1 MRARAGALTCIAAS
15 VALFAAGCSS
25 DEHAHT
31 SSSPEAVA
39 PTLSIAPPATTTS
52 MVSAPA
58 PNTAPAPDPTPADVL
73 GSFEFGADPD
83 TMISMAN
90 GSIGIPV
97 FDTTEGFDRLVGHIV
112 CWADLCMQFG
122 NSHSREVFVGWKYRI
137 VPP

>member
-1 MRARAGALTCIAAS
+1 
-15 VALFAAGCSS
+15 VALFAAGCTS

-31 SSSPEAVA
+31 SGSPEAVA

-52 MVSAPA
+52 IVSAPA
-58 PNTAPAPDPTPADVL
+58 PNTAPPPDPTPADVL

-83 TMISMAN
+83 TVISMAN

-97 FDTTEGFDRLVGHIV
+97 FDTTEGFDRRVGHIV